1 VQTSEK
7 DELTVADPQD
17 LYELDPVGLAALARA
32 RGRSGGAGGGELALL
47 YHFEGFMDA
56 GQAAEQTVEH
66 LLTALP
72 GFASTDRPADGS
84 EPGGAL
90 SEDSA
95 PGRGGRGE
103 SLLGDGRF
111 RAGSAQARRAQPG
124 QIVAR
129 FDADRLVDYR
139 AQRPIMTFDTDH
151 WSAYQ
156 APELTVRLALDATGT
171 PFLVLYGPEPD
182 TEWERFAQAIVG
194 LVEEL
199 GVTLSINFHGIPFG
213 VPHSR
218 PTTLIP
224 HGNRPELLSG
234 YPKWF
239 DQAQVPGSAMALV
252 EYRLAE
258 AGHAVFGLAA
268 QVPHYVSRSPYPAA
282 SVRILEAITA
292 ATGLVLPASEL
303 RERADRIAAD
313 IAAQVE
319 AGDDELRS
327 IIASLEAQFD
337 AVAGPGA
344 RPNLLA
350 EQAGTMPTADEL
362 ASQFEAFLAEQDGSA
377 GPI

>member
-1 VQTSEK
+1 
-7 DELTVADPQD
+7 VADPQD
-17 LYELDPVGLAALARA
+17 LYELDPAGLAALARV
-32 RGRSGGAGGGELALL
+32 RGRSGGGSGSGDLTLL

-66 LLTALP
+66 LLTGLS
-72 GFASTDRPADGS
+72 GFAAAVEDADDPAGSGSASPDGS
-84 EPGGAL
+84 
-90 SEDSA
+90 
-95 PGRGGRGE
+95 GRGE
-103 SLLGDGRF
+103 SSRGGLTRGDSFVGDGRF
-111 RAGSAQARRAQPG
+111 RLGSAQTRRSEPG

-139 AQRPIMTFDTDH
+139 AQRPVMTFDTDH

-156 APELTVRLALDATGT
+156 TPELTVRLSLDATGT

-182 TEWERFAQAIVG
+182 TEWERFSRAVVH

-213 VPHSR
+213 VPHTR

-252 EYRLAE
+252 EFRLAE

-292 ATGLVLPASEL
+292 ATGLVLPAGEL
-303 RERADRIAAD
+303 RDRADRIAAD
-313 IAAQVE
+313 IASQVA
-319 AGDDELRS
+319 AGDDELRA

-337 AVAGPGA
+337 AVAGSGS

-350 EQAGTMPTADEL
+350 EQAGTIPTADEL
-362 ASQFEAFLAEQDGSA
+362 ARQFEAFLAEQDGS
-377 GPI
+377 GPA

>member
-1 VQTSEK
+1 M
-7 DELTVADPQD
+7 ADPQD

-72 GFASTDRPADGS
+72 GFSGTDRAADGGPAAQ
-84 EPGGAL
+84 E
-90 SEDSA
+90 
-95 PGRGGRGE
+95 PGRGRGLRGE
-103 SLLGDGRF
+103 PLLGDGRY
-111 RAGSAQARRAQPG
+111 RAGSAQARKAQPG

-156 APELTVRLALDATGT
+156 APELNVRLALDATGT

-182 TEWERFAQAIVG
+182 TEWERFAQAILC

-213 VPHSR
+213 VPHTR

-252 EYRLAE
+252 EFRLAE

-292 ATGLVLPASEL
+292 ATGLVLPAGEL
-303 RERADRIAAD
+303 RDRAERIAAD

-319 AGDDELRS
+319 AGDDELRA
-327 IIASLEAQFD
+327 IIASLETQFD
-337 AVAGPGA
+337 AVAGPGN

-350 EQAGTMPTADEL
+350 EQAGTIPTADEL
-362 ASQFEAFLAEQDGSA
+362 ARQFEAFLAEQDGSA
-377 GPI
+377 GPL